1 MSADLAAYMANPK
14 VALTG
19 VAGAPFNMDPSTDL
33 VKVYIQKWL
42 AMFKEGQE
50 LWALQR
56 RTNFPPM
63 ALAPASSYPN
73 HNVGPFRYPYPT
85 TEFELNA
92 EHTNAAA
99 AGIVDHFWGKQIF
112 WDVRPGVN

>member
-1 MSADLAAYMANPK
+1 
-14 VALTG
+14 
-19 VAGAPFNMDPSTDL
+19 
-33 VKVYIQKWL
+33 
-42 AMFKEGQE
+42 MFKEGQE

-63 ALAPASSYPN
+63 AAAPASSYPG

-92 EHTNAAA
+92 AHTNAAA

-112 WDVRPGVN
+112 WDVRQGVN